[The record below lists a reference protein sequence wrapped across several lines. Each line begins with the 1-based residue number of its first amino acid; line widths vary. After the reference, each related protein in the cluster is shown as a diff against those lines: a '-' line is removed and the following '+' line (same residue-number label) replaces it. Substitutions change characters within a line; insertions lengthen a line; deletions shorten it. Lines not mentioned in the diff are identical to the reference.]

1 MIFDIVLK
9 GFIVTFSLIVAIGAQ
24 NAYILKLGLLK
35 QYVGLAV
42 FLCIVFDFILIS
54 AGVMGLGYFIQ
65 GNQLLIN
72 SIAII
77 GIVFLVSY
85 SFLSFKS
92 AFKNE
97 SLQID
102 KENKTNPLKKVVGM
116 LLVFTF
122 LNPHTYLDTV
132 LLIGGIGANIADEMK
147 VYFLLGAVSASSVW
161 FILLG
166 FGARFLIPIFKKP
179 ITWKIL
185 DISIGIIMLLIAY
198 SLIDLINFNI
208 K

>member
-1 MIFDIVLK
+1 MIIEIFLK

-35 QYVGLAV
+35 QYIGIAV
-42 FLCIVFDFILIS
+42 SLCILFDTLLIS
-54 AGVMGLGYFIQ
+54 AGVFGLGFFIQ

-72 SIAII
+72 GIAII
-77 GIVFLVSY
+77 GILFLCFY
-85 SFLSFKS
+85 SFMSFRS

-97 SLQID
+97 SLEID
-102 KENKTNPLKKVVGM
+102 GKNKTNPLKQVITM

-132 LLIGGIGANIADEMK
+132 LLIGGIGANILSDLK
-147 VYFLLGAVSASSVW
+147 IYFLIGAISASATW

-166 FGARFLIPIFKKP
+166 FGARFLIPLFKKP

-185 DISIGIIMLLIAY
+185 DISIGIIMLIISY
-198 SLIDLINFNI
+198 TLIDLI
-208 K
+208 KY

>member
-1 MIFDIVLK
+1 MLDIYLK
-9 GFIVTFSLIVAIGAQ
+9 GFIVTFSLIVAIGTQ

-42 FLCIVFDFILIS
+42 TLCILFDTLLIS
-54 AGVMGLGYFIQ
+54 AGVLGLGFFVK
-65 GNQLLIN
+65 GNQFLIN

-77 GIVFLVSY
+77 GIIFLTVY
-85 SFLSFKS
+85 AFLSFKS

-97 SLQID
+97 SIKID
-102 KENKTNPLKKVVGM
+102 DEIKTNPLGKVITM

-132 LLIGGIGANIADEMK
+132 LLIGGIGANLSDDLK
-147 VYFLLGAVSASSVW
+147 LYFLLGAITGSSVW
-161 FILLG
+161 FISLG
-166 FGARFLIPIFKKP
+166 YGARLLIPLFKKA

-185 DISIGIIMLLIAY
+185 DISIGIIMLIIAY
-198 SLIDLINFNI
+198 SLIDLIVY
-208 K
+208 

>member
-1 MIFDIVLK
+1 MLDIYLK

-24 NAYILKLGLLK
+24 NAYVLKLGLLK
-35 QYVGLAV
+35 QYVLLAV
-42 FLCIVFDFILIS
+42 FLCILFDTILIT
-54 AGVMGLGYFIQ
+54 AGVYGLGFFVQ

-72 SIAII
+72 IIAIV
-77 GIVFLVSY
+77 GIVFLSFY

-97 SLQID
+97 SLEID
-102 KENKTNPLKKVVGM
+102 GKTKTNPLKQVIGM

-132 LLIGGIGANIADEMK
+132 LLIGGIGANIQNDLK
-147 VYFLLGAVSASSVW
+147 IYFLLGAVSASASW

-166 FGARFLIPIFKKP
+166 FGARLLIPLFKKA

-185 DISIGIIMLLIAY
+185 DISIGFIMLIIAY
-198 SLIDLINFNI
+198 SLIDLI
-208 K
+208 KY

>member
-1 MIFDIVLK
+1 MLDIYLK

-24 NAYILKLGLLK
+24 NAYVLKLGLLK
-35 QYVGLAV
+35 QYVLLAV
-42 FLCIVFDFILIS
+42 FLCILFDTILIT
-54 AGVMGLGYFIQ
+54 AGVYGLGFFVQ

-72 SIAII
+72 IIAIV
-77 GIVFLVSY
+77 GIVFLTFY

-97 SLQID
+97 SLEID
-102 KENKTNPLKKVVGM
+102 GKTKTNPLKQVIGM

-132 LLIGGIGANIADEMK
+132 LLIGGIGANIQNDLK
-147 VYFLLGAVSASSVW
+147 IYFLLGAVSASASW

-166 FGARFLIPIFKKP
+166 FGARLLIPLFKKA

-185 DISIGIIMLLIAY
+185 DISIGFIMLIIAY
-198 SLIDLINFNI
+198 SLIDLI
-208 K
+208 KY

>member
-1 MIFDIVLK
+1 MIFSTMLK

-24 NAYILKLGLLK
+24 NAYLLKLGLLR

-42 FLCIVFDFILIS
+42 FLCILFDFLLIS

-77 GIVFLVSY
+77 GIVFLVFY
-85 SFLSFKS
+85 AFLSFKS
-92 AFKNE
+92 ALKNE
-97 SLQID
+97 SMQID
-102 KENKTNPLKKVVGM
+102 DQIKTNPLKKVIGM

-132 LLIGGIGANIADEMK
+132 LLIGGIGANIPADLK
-147 VYFLLGAVSASSVW
+147 IYFLLGAVSGSALW
-161 FILLG
+161 FSLLG
-166 FGARFLIPIFKKP
+166 FGARFLIPIFRKP

-185 DISIGIIMLLIAY
+185 DTSIGIIMLLISY
-198 SLIDLINFNI
+198 SLIDLIVLS
-208 K
+208 

>member
-1 MIFDIVLK
+1 MIFEVVLK

-35 QYVGLAV
+35 QYVGIAV
-42 FLCIVFDFILIS
+42 FLCILFDFVLITS
-54 AGVMGLGYFIQ
+54 GVMGLGYFIQ

-77 GIVFLVSY
+77 GIVFLSVY
-85 SFLSFKS
+85 AFLSFKS
-92 AFKNE
+92 ALKNV
-97 SLQID
+97 SLKID
-102 KENKTNPLKKVVGM
+102 NENKTNPLRKVITM

-132 LLIGGIGANIADEMK
+132 LLIGGIGANITNDLK
-147 VYFLLGAVSASSVW
+147 IYFLLGAVTASATW

-166 FGARFLIPIFKKP
+166 FGARFLIPLFKKP
-179 ITWKIL
+179 ITWKLL

-198 SLIDLINFNI
+198 GLVDLIKEI
-208 K
+208 

>member
-1 MIFDIVLK
+1 MLDIYLK

-42 FLCIVFDFILIS
+42 TLCILFDTLLIS
-54 AGVMGLGYFIQ
+54 AGVLGLGFFVK
-65 GNQLLIN
+65 GNQFLIN

-77 GIVFLVSY
+77 GIIFLTVY
-85 SFLSFKS
+85 AFLSFKS

-97 SLQID
+97 SIKID
-102 KENKTNPLKKVVGM
+102 DEIKTNPLGKVITM

-132 LLIGGIGANIADEMK
+132 LLIGGIGANLSDDLK
-147 VYFLLGAVSASSVW
+147 LYFLLGAITGSSVW
-161 FILLG
+161 FISLG
-166 FGARFLIPIFKKP
+166 YGARLLIPLFKKA

-185 DISIGIIMLLIAY
+185 DISIGIIMLIIAY
-198 SLIDLINFNI
+198 SLIDLIVY
-208 K
+208 

>member
-1 MIFDIVLK
+1 MLDIYLK

-24 NAYILKLGLLK
+24 NAYVLKLGLLK
-35 QYVGLAV
+35 QYVLLAV
-42 FLCIVFDFILIS
+42 FLCILFDTILIT
-54 AGVMGLGYFIQ
+54 AGVYGLGFFVQ

-72 SIAII
+72 IIAII
-77 GIVFLVSY
+77 GIVFLTFY

-97 SLQID
+97 SLEID
-102 KENKTNPLKKVVGM
+102 GKTKTNPLKQVIGM

-132 LLIGGIGANIADEMK
+132 LLIGGIGANIENDLK
-147 VYFLLGAVSASSVW
+147 IYFLLGAVSASASW

-166 FGARFLIPIFKKP
+166 FGARLLIPLFKKA

-185 DISIGIIMLLIAY
+185 DISIGFIMLIIAY
-198 SLIDLINFNI
+198 SLIDLI
-208 K
+208 KG

>member
-1 MIFDIVLK
+1 MLDIYLK

-24 NAYILKLGLLK
+24 NAYVLKLGLLK
-35 QYVGLAV
+35 QYVLLAV
-42 FLCIVFDFILIS
+42 FLCILFDTILIT
-54 AGVMGLGYFIQ
+54 AGVYGLGFFVQ

-72 SIAII
+72 IIAII
-77 GIVFLVSY
+77 GIVFLSFY

-97 SLQID
+97 SLEID
-102 KENKTNPLKKVVGM
+102 GKTKTNPLKQVIGM

-132 LLIGGIGANIADEMK
+132 LLIGGIGANIQNDLK
-147 VYFLLGAVSASSVW
+147 IFFLLGAVSASALW

-166 FGARFLIPIFKKP
+166 FGARLLIPLFKKP
-179 ITWKIL
+179 VTWKIL
-185 DISIGIIMLLIAY
+185 DISIGFIMLIIAY
-198 SLIDLINFNI
+198 SLIDLI
-208 K
+208 KY